1 MRLEA
6 YCQTGVTKPYR
17 LSTVLHRRGL
27 ALVLAIA
34 SPACHEDRT
43 LGEIVESNPPDAGP
57 RADAG
62 AGTPAELEPRE
73 AGAPDAGPPDAG
85 PPDAGPPDAGPP
97 DATTNAACDRLPTNL
112 PYRAKRGPPAAPD
125 FVFDREGML
134 ISIKGGR
141 GWKTPFSGVPRLFV
155 SVGTLGDDSYGTRIL
170 PNGDLV
176 VAMASSRSGFLLRIQ
191 PDGRSSMFASLFN
204 GANAIEVDLQ
214 GFVYVAELARKQVV
228 RVDGATGAAT
238 VLVNGNGLEFP
249 RAVAFSPDYRTLY
262 VGELSNGNIFALE
275 MKPDGTAGAMRRL
288 AGGVAAGA
296 LKGMAVDECGNVYV
310 TGYDTSAVYR
320 VAPGGGTPELVADLS
335 DLSMSISGLQWGS
348 GVGGWDPSILYVIDG
363 DQDRVY
369 ELDVGVRGKRA
380 PHLP

>member
-1 MRLEA
+1 VA
-6 YCQTGVTKPYR
+6 KPYR

-57 RADAG
+57 RGDAG
-62 AGTPAELEPRE
+62 AATSAEVEPGAPD
-73 AGAPDAGPPDAG
+73 AGAPDAGAPDAG
-85 PPDAGPPDAGPP
+85 APDAN
-97 DATTNAACDRLPTNL
+97 TSAACDRLPINL
-112 PYRAKRGPPAAPD
+112 PYRAKRGPPAARD

-141 GWKTPFSGVPRLFV
+141 AWKTPFSGVPRLFA
-155 SVGTLGDDSYGTRIL
+155 SVGMVGDDSYGTRIL

-214 GFVYVAELARKQVV
+214 GFVYVAEMARKQVV

-238 VLVNGNGLEFP
+238 MLVSGNGLEFP
-249 RAVAFSPDYRTLY
+249 GSVTFSPDYRTLY
-262 VGELSNGNIFALE
+262 IGEVSSGNIFALE
-275 MKPDGTAGAMRRL
+275 VKPDGTAGAMRRL
-288 AGGVAAGA
+288 AGGVAGGI
-296 LKGMAVDECGNVYV
+296 LQGMAVDECGNVYV
-310 TGYDTSAVYR
+310 SGYETRAVYR

-335 DLSMSISGLQWGS
+335 ALSMSIAGMQWGS
-348 GVGGWDPSILYVIDG
+348 GAGGWDPSILYVIDG